1 MSLFISILMVL
12 GVLST
17 EQVTTLPEQVV
28 VDIVNLP
35 PNQCLIQQSMNDP
48 VIMQQAEWNRKKEE
62 GTVTWIFDRYED

>member
-35 PNQCLIQQSMNDP
+35 PNQCLIQQSLNDP
-48 VIMQQAEWNRKKEE
+48 VIMQQAEWNMKKE
-62 GTVTWIFDRYED
+62 GTMQWIFDRYED

>member
-1 MSLFISILMVL
+1 MVL

-48 VIMQQAEWNRKKEE
+48 VIMQQAEWNRKKE
-62 GTVTWIFDRYED
+62 GTMQWIFDRYED

>member
-35 PNQCLIQQSMNDP
+35 PNKCLIQQSMNDP
-48 VIMQQAEWNRKKEE
+48 VIMQQAEWNRKKE
-62 GTVTWIFDRYED
+62 GTMQWIFDRYED

>member
-28 VDIVNLP
+28 VDIVNMP

-48 VIMQQAEWNRKKEE
+48 VIMQQAEWNRKKE
-62 GTVTWIFDRYED
+62 GTMQWIFDRYED

>member
-48 VIMQQAEWNRKKEE
+48 VIMQQAEWNRKKE
-62 GTVTWIFDRYED
+62 GTMQWIFDRYEH

>member
-28 VDIVNLP
+28 VDIVNMP

-48 VIMQQAEWNRKKEE
+48 VIMQQAEWNRKKE

>member
-48 VIMQQAEWNRKKEE
+48 VIMQQAEWNRKKE

>member
-48 VIMQQAEWNRKKEE
+48 VIMQQAEWNRKKE
-62 GTVTWIFDRYED
+62 GTMQWIFDRYED

>member
-35 PNQCLIQQSMNDP
+35 PNQCLIQQSLNDP
-48 VIMQQAEWNRKKEE
+48 VIMQQAEWNRKKE
-62 GTVTWIFDRYED
+62 GTMQWIFDRYED